1 VWSLEELE
9 ILGAVVRLDPVDV
22 MHVLGGR
29 ERSAVD
35 TNEHVTLMRGPA
47 TTPVRMAAAKK
58 MTAM

>member
-35 TNEHVTLMRGPA
+35 TNEH
-47 TTPVRMAAAKK
+47 
-58 MTAM
+58 